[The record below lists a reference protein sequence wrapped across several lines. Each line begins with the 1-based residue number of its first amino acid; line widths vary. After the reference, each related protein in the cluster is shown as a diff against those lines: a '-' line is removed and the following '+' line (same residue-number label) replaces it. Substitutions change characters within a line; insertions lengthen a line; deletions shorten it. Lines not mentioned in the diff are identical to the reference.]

1 MHKKEFLERVQAA
14 TGIAEADKVEKVTT
28 VVLNS
33 LRNRITK
40 DEADDVSAQL
50 PDDLK
55 DMWGGGIKAFLTSMM
70 GPSKLD
76 EAEFLDR
83 VARNADLDP
92 KMAEQSVR
100 AVFHTLKD
108 QISQGESA
116 DVAAQLPK
124 KLKVL
129 WLES

>member
-14 TGIAEADKVEKVTT
+14 TGIAEAEKVEKVTT

-33 LRNRITK
+33 LRSRITR

-50 PDDLK
+50 PEDLK
-55 DMWGGGIKAFLTSMM
+55 EMWGSGIKAFLTSMM

-76 EAEFLDR
+76 EAEFMDR

-108 QISQGESA
+108 QISQGESE